1 MVFYTL
7 YPWNVDHLPIL
18 YRTLYP
24 WYIKPLPM
32 VVWHIMG
39 KGVTIQ
45 GVGVLYTMDRGFDMP
60 WVGGSK
66 YHGKGVQY
74 IMDREF
80 EWVGWS
86 KYRVWGFDIL
96 LVRGSTYH
104 A

>member
-1 MVFYTL
+1 
-7 YPWNVDHLPIL
+7 
-18 YRTLYP
+18 
-24 WYIKPLPM
+24 
-32 VVWHIMG
+32 MG

-86 KYRVWGFDIL
+86 KYRV
-96 LVRGSTYH
+96 
-104 A
+104 